1 MQQIIAAF
9 RSRFK
14 SAHHH
19 IGCSSLASIY
29 PESYRRV
36 TVAVRRGLNFVILI
50 PLAGKKNI

>member
-50 PLAGKKNI
+50 PLAGNKNI